1 MKDWYQK
8 DEQEILKELHVTK
21 EGLTA
26 GQAETL
32 LLEKGENVLM
42 EGKKKSVLAVF
53 AEQFCDL
60 LVVIL
65 IAAAVISMFSGN
77 VESTIV
83 IVAVIILNAV
93 LGTVQHEKAKK
104 SLESLKS
111 LSSPN
116 AKVIR
121 GGQKIEVP
129 SAKVVPGDILL
140 LEAGDMVVADGR
152 ILNNYS
158 LQVNESSLTG
168 ESTNVDKEE
177 GTIDSEM
184 PLADRTNMVYSGSL
198 VTYGR
203 AMVVVTGTGMDT
215 EIGKIASLMNATK
228 EKKTPL
234 QVSLDL
240 SLIHIFKIH
249 GLTRPII
256 EEAIRR
262 TREARIY
269 ILDEVMAKA
278 IAEPRTEVGKY
289 SLTCILSPMTS
300 AVCRMMPLKSPPLR
314 FATENTSEKF

>member
-65 IAAAVISMFSGN
+65 IVAAVISMFSGN

-83 IVAVIILNAV
+83 IVAVIILNAI

-116 AKVIR
+116 A
-121 GGQKIEVP
+121 
-129 SAKVVPGDILL
+129 
-140 LEAGDMVVADGR
+140 
-152 ILNNYS
+152 
-158 LQVNESSLTG
+158 
-168 ESTNVDKEE
+168 
-177 GTIDSEM
+177 
-184 PLADRTNMVYSGSL
+184 
-198 VTYGR
+198 
-203 AMVVVTGTGMDT
+203 
-215 EIGKIASLMNATK
+215 
-228 EKKTPL
+228 
-234 QVSLDL
+234 
-240 SLIHIFKIH
+240 
-249 GLTRPII
+249 
-256 EEAIRR
+256 
-262 TREARIY
+262 
-269 ILDEVMAKA
+269 
-278 IAEPRTEVGKY
+278 
-289 SLTCILSPMTS
+289 
-300 AVCRMMPLKSPPLR
+300 
-314 FATENTSEKF
+314 